1 MVWGESVLV
10 SQTIARGNG
19 DSSAVD
25 FLLHVFHAPCILR
38 RSRDTAGYI
47 SLLDEL
53 QGEAYRYFL
62 WEELTPRGNVVYQ
75 GTER

>member
-1 MVWGESVLV
+1 MVWGECVLV

-25 FLLHVFHAPCILR
+25 FLLHDFHAPCIETLAR
-38 RSRDTAGYI
+38 YI

-53 QGEAYRYFL
+53 PGEAYRYFL

>member
-1 MVWGESVLV
+1 MYIEAL
-10 SQTIARGNG
+10 AR
-19 DSSAVD
+19 
-25 FLLHVFHAPCILR
+25 
-38 RSRDTAGYI
+38 YI

-53 QGEAYRYFL
+53 RGEAYRYFL

>member
-1 MVWGESVLV
+1 MVWGECVLV

-25 FLLHVFHAPCILR
+25 FLLHVCHGTIYIEML
-38 RSRDTAGYI
+38 AGYI
-47 SLLDEL
+47 SLLDEFR
-53 QGEAYRYFL
+53 GEAYRYFL